1 MRLEVLFFVAL
12 IGIFGSGLCCPDDK
26 NCRQCNT
33 DITPAV
39 CSNCQNSFFDKSTG
53 NCDANVGT
61 AVDNCIEYKKLDDKV
76 VCKTCAEGL
85 YPKGNACTKCAVD
98 GCAGCDE
105 NDCYACSKGVLI
117 DIKNQ
122 ICDSKSLCPIENCNI
137 CSNVKGPICL
147 ECKSDFTFNKETN
160 RCIKTIENCFEVA
173 TEKDTKCSKC
183 NLGFYITADGTC
195 KEQSNSNGG
204 DSGHWV
210 LYTFIVLL
218 IVGGGAAAY
227 YVISKKKDN
236 EDGHYIN
243 SDM

>member
-1 MRLEVLFFVAL
+1 MRLEVLLLVAS
-12 IGIFGSGLCCPDDK
+12 IGILGSGMCCPDDK

-33 DITPAV
+33 GITPAV
-39 CSNCQNSFFDKSTG
+39 CNNCQNSFFDKSTG
-53 NCDANVGT
+53 NCEVNVGT

-76 VCKTCAEGL
+76 VCKTCAEGF
-85 YPKGNACTKCAVD
+85 YPKNNVCNKCAVV
-98 GCAGCDE
+98 GCAICDE
-105 NDCYACSKGVLI
+105 NDCLACSNGVLI
-117 DIKNQ
+117 KDQK
-122 ICDSKSLCPIENCNI
+122 CDSKDVCPDNCDK
-137 CSNVKGPICL
+137 CSNVFGPACI
-147 ECKSDFTFNKETN
+147 ECKSDFTFSKDSLK
-160 RCIKTIENCFEVA
+160 CIKNIGNCIEVA
-173 TEKDTKCSKC
+173 TDKDTKCSKC
-183 NLGFYITADGTC
+183 NLGFYISADGTC
-195 KEQSNSNGG
+195 KEQSNNNGG